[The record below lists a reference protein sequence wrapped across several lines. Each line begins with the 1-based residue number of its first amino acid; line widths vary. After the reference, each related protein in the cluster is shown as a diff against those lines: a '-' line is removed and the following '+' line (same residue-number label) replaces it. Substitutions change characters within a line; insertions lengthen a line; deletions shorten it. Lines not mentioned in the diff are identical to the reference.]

1 MNAQEKSNRII
12 QSMIDNVK
20 RHQSKLYDSVQL
32 CAVTILCHAAHYGD
46 YRKADDL
53 VSSLGNGTRASSLV
67 KWFEAFGGFK
77 KSAKGFQGWN
87 GKQFI
92 IDNLASA
99 KATPWHTMEKE
110 VNPYIEFNAEQELKK
125 LIVKYRNIKAKAAS
139 MDDEAKSHI
148 HLGINDQ
155 LIQELVSLVS
165 FETIMVTNESNDF
178 EAHENVA
185 NVDSPIAA

>member
-1 MNAQEKSNRII
+1 MNAQERSNKVI

-20 RHQSKLYDSVQL
+20 RHQSKLYDSVQV
-32 CAVTILCHAAHYGD
+32 CAVTILCHAANYGD
-46 YRKADDL
+46 YRKANDL

-87 GKQFI
+87 GKQYI
-92 IDNLASA
+92 IDNLPNA
-99 KATPWHTMEKE
+99 KATKWHTMEKE

-139 MDDEAKSHI
+139 MGAEAKSHI
-148 HLGINDQ
+148 HLDINNQ

-165 FETIMVTNESNDF
+165 FETIMVTNESND
-178 EAHENVA
+178 HEQPA
-185 NVDSPIAA
+185 IDTSIAA